1 MSRCLG
7 QSTVQYVRTECNK
20 MHFLLTL
27 KFLIKIILDTM
38 QIFRNISNNKRRNL
52 AVYTLIYVANIAAN
66 SVGDVSET
74 ASNYSRNRML
84 QQSSSGHAHPQPLS
98 RTKIRKLLCIMSTYG
113 QALSFRCGTS
123 ASKVTKKKKEP
134 PLHWIWNFC
143 THVSLWIQER

>member
-1 MSRCLG
+1 
-7 QSTVQYVRTECNK
+7 
-20 MHFLLTL
+20 
-27 KFLIKIILDTM
+27 M
-38 QIFRNISNNKRRNL
+38 QIFRYISNNKRRNL

-123 ASKVTKKKKEP
+123 ASKVTKP
-134 PLHWIWNFC
+134 PPHC
-143 THVSLWIQER
+143 TEYEISAHMFLFEFKRGKFNLQNEHVAYLPFTV